1 MTAPMLDTSWLRSN
15 PAAAFED
22 SVPKSF
28 SDLLGAHVSYRM
40 LYEDWLAEHHQRVLP
55 GFTKPEIDVIYSRI
69 GDPRHERTD
78 ADKAFAEYFSAS
90 YRGFEIVVDAMRKD
104 MKTKAAAA
112 VAAGTATDKKQ
123 ARKDAGMALATASLG
138 KALSAAAGDDPV
150 KATLAGWA
158 QVQAFKEQMR
168 GAYAT
173 TLTGFKN
180 DKWAGAE
187 QNRAV
192 AMLEEAWSRLQSAE
206 GVFRAAVIAV
216 EADKENNPALRA
228 GLEQG
233 LATWASA
240 VSEVSST
247 VARAAGQVSVWAQKN
262 ASRLMGSEFNANFK
276 VLGGI
281 FEASHILVGTFGV
294 VAGFFP
300 QLAPVSAGISVAD
313 DLVDLI
319 GKRVIVAFASRG
331 KAAQVKLAGVKFEVS
346 DDFKKS
352 AAGKFWVRK
361 EKLKEDVKKTVGR
374 GLEKVTAAPAA
385 ITQAVAD
392 RANQTTAV
400 RVAKEK
406 AQHMRV
412 AVHDK
417 LMTLRAGLVAQ
428 RADLD
433 ANSVF
438 NQIFDSLDR
447 NFGTLVEA
455 ERDEPDDEVLDRIQ
469 SNGLALLKL
478 LHVVGEDV
486 PESLKDTLTTG
497 FCEVCKEIAPTAAAI
512 VGNAIS
518 KALPFVNI
526 AVFAVNTGLNVLNYW
541 ADVNKVRVPDN
552 MTPEELTQF
561 QAFVAQHVYGANPLF
576 HGVNLT
582 NVTIFSIDNE
592 KAVCEIAGVK
602 GVLTR
607 DTLRFSPDDRST
619 MQAAVLARVRKE
631 HPVGIN
637 HEYRTLLP
645 TWDALTWGEEE
656 HGVMAAT
663 VTATVKGSQQEHTL
677 TLAVHADGMVTVS
690 ALTPELPPADLVA
703 AQASVAPAGEIT
715 LGASFSMGGVT
726 FDMFNKTV
734 GSNS

>member
-1 MTAPMLDTSWLRSN
+1 MTAPMLDTSWLRGN
-15 PAAAFED
+15 PAEAFEH

-28 SDLLGAHVSYRM
+28 SDLLGAHVGYRM

-55 GFTKPEIDVIYSRI
+55 GFTQPEIDVIYRRI

-78 ADKAFAEYFSAS
+78 SDKAFAEYFSTS
-90 YRGFEIVVDAMRKD
+90 YRGFETVVDAMRKD
-104 MKTKAAAA
+104 MRTKAAAA
-112 VAAGTATDKKQ
+112 VAAGTATDRKQ

-150 KATLAGWA
+150 RATLAGWA
-158 QVQAFKEQMR
+158 QVQAFKQQTHS
-168 GAYAT
+168 AYAT

-180 DKWAGAE
+180 DKWTGAE

-192 AMLEEAWSRLQSAE
+192 AMLEEAWGRLQSAE

-216 EADKENNPALRA
+216 EADKDDNPALRA
-228 GLEQG
+228 DLEQG
-233 LATWASA
+233 LATWATA
-240 VSEVSST
+240 VSEASST

-262 ASRLMGSEFNANFK
+262 ASRLMGSEFNANFT

-300 QLAPVSAGISVAD
+300 QLSPISAGVSVAD

-331 KAAQVKLAGVKFEVS
+331 KEAQVKLAGVKFEVS
-346 DDFKKS
+346 EDFKKS
-352 AAGKFWVRK
+352 AAGKFWLRK
-361 EKLKEDVKKTVGR
+361 EKLKEDVKKTVDA
-374 GLEKVTAAPAA
+374 GLDKVMAAPAA
-385 ITQAVAD
+385 IGQAVAD
-392 RANQTTAV
+392 RANQTTTV

-417 LMTLRAGLVAQ
+417 LMTLRANLVAQ

-438 NQIFDSLDR
+438 NQVFDSLDR

-455 ERDEPDDEVLDRIQ
+455 GGDEPDDEALDRIRSDAMQ
-469 SNGLALLKL
+469 LLKL
-478 LHVVGEDV
+478 CHVVGEET
-486 PESLKDTLTTG
+486 PESLKDLLTTG
-497 FCEVCKEIAPTAAAI
+497 FVEVCKQVAPTAVQVI
-512 VGNAIS
+512 GNAIAQ
-518 KALPFVNI
+518 ALPFVNI
-526 AVFAVNTGLNVLNYW
+526 AVFAVNTSLNVLNYW
-541 ADVNKVRVPDN
+541 ADVNKVPVPDN
-552 MTPEELTQF
+552 MTPEELTQV
-561 QAFVAQHVYGANPLF
+561 QAFVAQQVYGANPLF

-582 NVTIFSIDNE
+582 NVTIFSIDDE

-607 DTLRFSPDDRST
+607 DTLRFSPDDRSQ

-631 HPVGIN
+631 HPAGIN
-637 HEYRTLLP
+637 HEYRTLDP
-645 TWDALTWGEEE
+645 AWDGLTWGAEE
-656 HGVMAAT
+656 HGIMAAT
-663 VTATVKGSQQEHTL
+663 VAATVKGSRQEHTL

-690 ALTPELPPADLVA
+690 AIAPELPPADLVA

-734 GSNS
+734 GSKA